1 MDALLLALAKSLYY
15 NYWKC
20 VNIATYL
27 IIIIII
33 IIITSY
39 YRSHFPSY
47 SVTLSRHKIKFK
59 LNRQGSML
67 VFYSYVLVVITKQR
81 IR

>member
-1 MDALLLALAKSLYY
+1 MNALLLALAKSLYY

-20 VNIATYL
+20 VNIATYP
-27 IIIIII
+27 IIIIIT
-33 IIITSY
+33 IITSY